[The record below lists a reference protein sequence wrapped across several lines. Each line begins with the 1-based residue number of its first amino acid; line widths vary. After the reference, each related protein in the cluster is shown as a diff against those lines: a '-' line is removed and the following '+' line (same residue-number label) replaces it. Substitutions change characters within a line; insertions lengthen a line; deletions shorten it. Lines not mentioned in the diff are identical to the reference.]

1 MATRNAVIIKVRKH
15 GQKDFE
21 TDSIYVDHMPGFE
34 NRIKQHIQNAK
45 DDNDN
50 AEVKV
55 EDL

>member
-1 MATRNAVIIKVRKH
+1 MTTRNAVIIKVRKH

-34 NRIKQHIQNAK
+34 SRIKQHIDNAK
-45 DDNDN
+45 SDNDN
-50 AEVKV
+50 AEVRV

>member
-1 MATRNAVIIKVRKH
+1 MTTRNAVIIKVRKH
-15 GQKDFE
+15 NQKDFE

-45 DDNDN
+45 EDTTNV
-50 AEVKV
+50 EVKV

>member
-1 MATRNAVIIKVRKH
+1 MTTRNAVIIKVRKH
-15 GQKDFE
+15 NQKDFE

-45 DDNDN
+45 EDTTN
-50 AEVKV
+50 AEVRV

>member
-1 MATRNAVIIKVRKH
+1 MTTRNAVIIKVRKH

-45 DDNDN
+45 DDTTNI
-50 AEVKV
+50 EVKV

>member
-1 MATRNAVIIKVRKH
+1 MTTRNAVIIKVRKH

-45 DDNDN
+45 DDTTNV
-50 AEVKV
+50 EVKV

>member
-1 MATRNAVIIKVRKH
+1 MTTRNAVIIKVRKH

-34 NRIKQHIQNAK
+34 NRIKQHIDNAK
-45 DDNDN
+45 SDNDN
-50 AEVKV
+50 AEVRV

>member
-15 GQKDFE
+15 NQKDFE

-45 DDNDN
+45 DDGTN
-50 AEVKV
+50 AEVKI
-55 EDL
+55 EEL